1 MHDASGVLL
10 SFTPFR
16 DMSTLSENFRVVWWL
31 SLPGKEDFQAFTFRL
46 SENVWNWRLLL
57 FGRVGK
63 RRESDPGPCSL
74 WKHHRWIY
82 AGNLFSPFVAC
93 FFVVQPNMY
102 DDQDSRKSD
111 PKICKVQE
119 HQRWMYGGGY
129 QQNFALEI
137 LSPPL
142 LIFSMLLRHPLCLFV
157 CFVSHSQK
165 ISQPKLDDNQ
175 EWRKYVLSSS

>member
-1 MHDASGVLL
+1 MRWALSSFSSSEDAQHITATNDHFQECWMHDALGVLL

-46 SENVWNWRLLL
+46 SENVRDWRLLL

-74 WKHHRWIY
+74 RKHHRWIY

-93 FFVVQPNMY
+93 FFVVQPNKY

-111 PKICKVQE
+111 PKICKLQE
-119 HQRWMYGGGY
+119 HQRWMYGGN
-129 QQNFALEI
+129 QDVDKI
-137 LSPPL
+137 LL
-142 LIFSMLLRHPLCLFV
+142 
-157 CFVSHSQK
+157 
-165 ISQPKLDDNQ
+165 
-175 EWRKYVLSSS
+175 